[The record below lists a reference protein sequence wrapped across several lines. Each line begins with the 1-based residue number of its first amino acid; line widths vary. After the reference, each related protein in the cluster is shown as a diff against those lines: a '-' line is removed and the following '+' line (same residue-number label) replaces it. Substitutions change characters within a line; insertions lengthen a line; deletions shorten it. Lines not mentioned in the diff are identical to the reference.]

1 MDLDNVSPAIY
12 DALFDYIVSKDGK
25 KLFKKALEDGDRSLF
40 SLLPKSDLH
49 IHSSRG
55 CSRKVFEG
63 IFWKKFPDVPRFKSL
78 EEMNKWYDETIDE
91 YAKGQFGHEVRI
103 RSMLK
108 GFDNNSVV
116 VASPIFCLRMKKYFD
131 DSIYNY
137 FHRLNADFE
146 LFAPNTKIYP
156 EFEVCRGEDPEKV
169 LKDLEE
175 VCKFNFYKS
184 IDLRGDENLGVKQY
198 RDVYKKAHDMGLV
211 LKAHVGEFG
220 DASKIEEALEYLDLD
235 CITHGNSLVESN
247 DLMNY
252 VRDNEIMVNCCPSSN
267 YYLSRIDD
275 YKNHPIN
282 KFVDKGIICSINTDD
297 ELIFNQ
303 SINDEYFNLY
313 NSGCLGADELYEV
326 NQNGINKCL
335 SKRRR

>member
-1 MDLDNVSPAIY
+1 MDLDNASHAMS
-12 DALFDYIVSKDGK
+12 DALFDYIISKEGK
-25 KLFKKALEDGDRSLF
+25 SLFKKALEDDDDYFL

-63 IFWKKFPDVPRFKSL
+63 IFWKKFPEVPRFKSL
-78 EEMNKWYDETIDE
+78 EEMDKWYDETIDE
-91 YAKGQFGHEVRI
+91 YANGKFGHEVRV

-108 GFDNNSVV
+108 GFDINSVV
-116 VASPIFCLRMKKYFD
+116 VASPIFCLCMKEYYD
-131 DSIYNY
+131 DSIYSY
-137 FHRLNADFE
+137 FHRLNADFN
-146 LFAPNTKIYP
+146 LFAPKTKIYP
-156 EFEVCRGEDPEKV
+156 EFEVCRGEDPDKV

-175 VCKFNFYKS
+175 VEKFNFYKS

-198 RDVYKKAHDMGLV
+198 IDVYRKAQEMGLI

-235 CITHGNSLVESN
+235 CITHGNSLINSDN
-247 DLMNY
+247 LMNY

-275 YKNHPIN
+275 YKNHPIR
-282 KFVDKGIICSINTDD
+282 KFVEKGIICSINTDD

-313 NSGCLGADELYEV
+313 NSGCLGANELYEV

-335 SKRRR
+335 SKRRK